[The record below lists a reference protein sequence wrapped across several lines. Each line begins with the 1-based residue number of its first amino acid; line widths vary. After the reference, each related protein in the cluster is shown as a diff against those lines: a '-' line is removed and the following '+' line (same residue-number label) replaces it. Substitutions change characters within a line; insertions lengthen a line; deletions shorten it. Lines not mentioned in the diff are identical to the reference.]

1 MIYSIY
7 QHDRWGQRSLSN
19 HTYILLCMNRA
30 FQQKKPAVL
39 TNALVSE
46 CESCKQ
52 HRWYIVTCCIHIG
65 QYSIYRLAASD
76 IWLLVNRYGSRFTC

>member
-65 QYSIYRLAASD
+65 QYVYTGWQHQISVGNLATS
-76 IWLLVNRYGSRFTC
+76 